1 MFSQLEGESKS
12 SIHFALC
19 AKTSTLR
26 SLQSW
31 VHRSSQLQVL
41 VASCH
46 YWARLINREQSWH
59 LYMNTW
65 TRPIAMPPSMHA
77 MLVTSQAHISETRS
91 RGQQQKG
98 NNDFTSHLTQQSRIH
113 SQHRTT
119 YIIPQ
124 FPSQSEQWGNTLAQ
138 VEIPEN
144 RTVIESCHFS
154 DCNATKYWSD
164 HS

>member
-31 VHRSSQLQVL
+31 VHRSSKLQVL

-46 YWARLINREQSWH
+46 YWATLGMLLGRSTENKVDTVHEH
-59 LYMNTW
+59 MNKTYCN
-65 TRPIAMPPSMHA
+65 APSMHA
-77 MLVTSQAHISETRS
+77 MLATSQAHISETMS
-91 RGQQQKG
+91 RGQQQQG

-113 SQHRTT
+113 SQHGTT

-124 FPSQSEQWGNTLAQ
+124 FPSQSEQ
-138 VEIPEN
+138 
-144 RTVIESCHFS
+144 
-154 DCNATKYWSD
+154 
-164 HS
+164 